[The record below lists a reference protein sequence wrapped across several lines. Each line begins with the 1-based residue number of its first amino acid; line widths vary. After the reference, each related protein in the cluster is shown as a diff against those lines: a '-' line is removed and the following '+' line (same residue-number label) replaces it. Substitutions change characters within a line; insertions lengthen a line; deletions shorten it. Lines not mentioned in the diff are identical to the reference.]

1 MTNTSADSENR
12 TVPLSTGLRCGAAVL
27 IGITALQLAG
37 CSKTVK
43 PEGAAQS
50 VVDVVSRQ
58 TGFKPTDV
66 TCPKGVEAK
75 AGAQFDCNFTG
86 PEGPYVAHM
95 RITKVDGD
103 NVAFDVKTQ
112 RK

>member
-1 MTNTSADSENR
+1 MSFAANPTSR
-12 TVPLSTGLRCGAAVL
+12 TAPLSVGVRWGTGVL
-27 IGITALQLAG
+27 VVVTALLSVG
-37 CSKTVK
+37 CSKTLK
-43 PEGAAQS
+43 PDGAAQS

-66 TCPKGVEAK
+66 KCPSGVEAK
-75 AGAQFDCNFTG
+75 AGKQFDCEFTG

-95 RITKVDGD
+95 RITKADGD
-103 NVAFDVKTQ
+103 NVEFDVNTQ